1 MFEFL
6 KQYLKNP
13 RSVGAIAPS
22 SRMLAEN
29 MMKPVD
35 FDRAACIVEY
45 GPGTGVFTE
54 ELIRRKRPETAL
66 YIIERNNEFYRQI
79 KEKYGE
85 LPKVHVIHGSAEN
98 TTRYLKKY
106 GETSAD
112 YIVSGLPF
120 TSLPKELSDRI
131 LADTQKAIGDDGVFV
146 TFQYTRVKEAYFK
159 SFFELTEKIHV
170 KKNLPPAYVMVMRNK
185 R

>member
-66 YIIERNNEFYRQI
+66 YIIERNN
-79 KEKYGE
+79 
-85 LPKVHVIHGSAEN
+85 
-98 TTRYLKKY
+98 
-106 GETSAD
+106 
-112 YIVSGLPF
+112 
-120 TSLPKELSDRI
+120 
-131 LADTQKAIGDDGVFV
+131 
-146 TFQYTRVKEAYFK
+146 
-159 SFFELTEKIHV
+159 
-170 KKNLPPAYVMVMRNK
+170 
-185 R
+185 